1 MTAELDREWTV
12 TVKIGRPEK
21 QVSIII
27 ELERWSEIASHE
39 ISRSQC
45 IFLGDEGASEHE
57 SRISEGLDRFFTN
70 MKNTSSTPFW
80 KVLYQIIV
88 LCSDIL
94 DIANDHEIAEA
105 TEYLFSE
112 QRCFL
117 EQKQLLK
124 ECRPNRPRKHL
135 IPDVIIVDDPSP
147 PDHQAV
153 GRAPA
158 AIKAE
163 DEEDVWVSNLGFPLL
178 TLQSQQIFHTY
189 LG

>member
-1 MTAELDREWTV
+1 M
-12 TVKIGRPEK
+12 KIGRPEK
-21 QVSIII
+21 QVSIFI

-57 SRISEGLDRFFTN
+57 SIISEGLDRFFTN

-124 ECRPNRPRKHL
+124 ECRPNRPRKQL

-147 PDHQAV
+147 PNHQAIV
-153 GRAPA
+153 RASA